1 MKQNFPM
8 SYFAAPVSPVK
19 DERTGRVLVPASL
32 APAVS
37 LEIGQ
42 VYELIVNNEQLRH
55 TTSLIRKAVE
65 LGDMDGAKL
74 LKMQQLPFV
83 TPYGTFSRR
92 QCGGLLQP
100 SGLVVVDVDNL
111 ESLAAAEEL
120 RDVLFADPFLHPVL
134 AFVSPGGR
142 GVKLFVPCPPE
153 TSGDMPEEA
162 PAVWA
167 MRYVELM
174 YADRWSR
181 LPGAGVDRS
190 GKDIVRTC
198 FLCHDA
204 GAKISFN

>member
-1 MKQNFPM
+1 MEQIFLM
-8 SYFAAPVSPVK
+8 SYFAAPVSPVR
-19 DERTGRVLVPASL
+19 DLVTGRTLEPASLVPAASMG
-32 APAVS
+32 VR
-37 LEIGQ
+37 Q
-42 VYELIVNNEQLRH
+42 VYDLIVNNEQLCRD
-55 TTSLIRKAVE
+55 TLLVRRAVDKGE
-65 LGDMDGAKL
+65 VREAKL
-74 LKMQQLPFV
+74 LKLRKLPFV

-92 QCGGLLQP
+92 RGDSILQP

-111 ESLAAAEEL
+111 ASVAAAEEL

-142 GVKLFVPCPPE
+142 GVKLFVPYPQDAS
-153 TSGDMPEEA
+153 TGSAEE
-162 PAVWA
+162 PVTWA